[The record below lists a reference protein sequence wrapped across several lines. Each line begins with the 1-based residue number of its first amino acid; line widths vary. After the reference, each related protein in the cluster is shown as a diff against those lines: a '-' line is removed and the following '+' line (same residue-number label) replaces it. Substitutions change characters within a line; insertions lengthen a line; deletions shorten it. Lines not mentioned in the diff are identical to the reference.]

1 MYCCQYLS
9 PVGRLSLVSD
19 GISLTEIT
27 IDGPVTAET
36 GECAVLRQAQN
47 WLDAYFGGE
56 ARPPEMPLSPRGTEF
71 QQRVWAY
78 LQTIPFGSTCTYGE
92 IAREI
97 GCRSA
102 QAVGQ
107 AVGANPIAIMIPCH
121 RCVGAGGKLTGYAWG
136 IEKKEWLRN
145 HERRNCI

>member
-36 GECAVLRQAQN
+36 GESAVLRQAQN

-56 ARPPEMPLSPRGTEF
+56 ARPPEMPLAPRGTEF
-71 QQRVWAY
+71 QQRGWAY

-107 AVGANPIAIMIPCH
+107 AVGANRIAIVIPCH

-136 IEKKEWLRN
+136 IEKKEWLLS

>member
-27 IDGPVTAET
+27 IDGLVTAET

-97 GCRSA
+97 GCCSA

-107 AVGANPIAIMIPCH
+107 AVGANPIAIVIPCH

-136 IEKKEWLRN
+136 IEKKEWLLS